1 MSQMRAI
8 SNKSIVFLGNSTFA
22 TAANPTPLSI
32 PWVLDSY
39 LSALSKEAK
48 KVK

>member
-1 MSQMRAI
+1 VLLD
-8 SNKSIVFLGNSTFA
+8 NDPVG

-39 LSALSKEAK
+39 VTRLADVARNLE
-48 KVK
+48 